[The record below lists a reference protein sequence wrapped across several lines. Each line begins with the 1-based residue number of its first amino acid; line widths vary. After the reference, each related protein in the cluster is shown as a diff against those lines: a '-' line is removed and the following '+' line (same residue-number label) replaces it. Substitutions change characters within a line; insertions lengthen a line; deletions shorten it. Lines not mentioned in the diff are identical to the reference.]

1 MAEFVVEM
9 KTLGVEKVEAAMR
22 RVLDVTQKTNS
33 QTLAVAKAL
42 GVSVNQAYDL
52 GKSLGK
58 TPGELVKIVGRAKEL
73 QQTGLN
79 ASQSFSVLNKELGVT
94 KNQFEALTKEST
106 VFSKSAGEVQ
116 ESMQAVGIA
125 AGAVTAGVGGVFVK
139 GTEDFLE
146 FDNALRQTR
155 VILGESEEGMAGLR
169 TEVERLGMVTSK
181 TSQEIAGLT
190 TQLARAGFSAR
201 EQMDALFG
209 IVRASEASGDSLS
222 VVGEVIGQT
231 IRVFG
236 LQASE
241 SETIADQLVATA
253 NNTNTSVGD
262 LGEALSY
269 VGSQAKQ
276 ANQPVDDTLIA
287 LGLLADAGIKGSA
300 GGTAYAEALRRISLA
315 SAGANTE
322 FSDLVRGSAKATEAF
337 GVLETEI
344 RGSNGQLLPMTQL
357 LPVLADKFEVLEQ
370 ADKEVLSDALFGV
383 QGGRAFLTLLGNVG
397 GRLESVSDEVKN
409 AGGVSEA
416 SGEQML
422 TGLGGA
428 LELLGGSVETASG
441 KFGAFTA
448 EGLEPLVRQATKVVN
463 LFLGL
468 PPSFQ
473 NVIIATTGLVG
484 AISGLIAVM
493 TALELL
499 QLRSKLALIGES
511 VGLAANTVAKLANAA
526 ATETLT
532 VAQLKNVVAVGVSS
546 AAWKGFTATL
556 VSFRTAAMAALP
568 ALALL
573 AAGLALGDV
582 LKTTGEIRQLNIE
595 VDALGKGSA
604 AVFDS
609 ALKVAEGLK
618 NVNEEINAARAKGL
632 PISDALI
639 EKQRQYLALGKKT
652 VEDIEAEIAARTEV
666 MNLILAGK
674 GASDV
679 PGLAGTT
686 KEVQESILNNLRAQ
700 QAELGVALRLTQKQV
715 DIGGE
720 VANVTSKTATETA
733 KVADNLKDA
742 TSAADKLS
750 VALSA
755 IDLDVTK
762 DQTAAYAELG
772 DDKEALETRLTSI
785 ESDALDKRLVQ
796 QTKYLDSLASATFET
811 EAERTAAIA
820 ETEQEIADIRL
831 EQAKRASEL
840 SQEQAERVAEFEKDK
855 REQAEETAAEQ
866 QRQAEETAA
875 EQQRQAEETAAKQQQ
890 LLEETQ
896 ALEDA
901 LRDSATAKELRDI
914 DLIDAAYQAA
924 TDAKVA
930 GYGKVLEVI
939 DDQNDA
945 LNQQNKLLDLQ
956 IEKLKTQADIAT
968 QDIDARIAGLSE
980 AETILGRLAS
990 GEAGIAETQLLET
1003 RLRELGIAKG
1013 ITELELLDKQ
1023 QAAAKARRDV
1033 ELKALRE
1040 QQRLEVLQL
1049 QNQQAQEQLALKR
1062 AVSEARINKTKAEQL
1077 VMDQKI
1083 LQLQNQVAL
1092 VKAQSELDVARSR
1105 GASPAELAALQTAV
1119 DAQSQINQLGQ
1130 QGLQTAQ
1137 AGVVLA
1143 TEQVADAKDAVTEY
1157 QQIAEL
1163 QTKNLE
1169 LSQSFALGQKQ
1180 AADETERLA
1189 DALERAAL
1197 AGDRAKAS
1205 AVVGVTPK
1213 RHGGTVSPGN
1223 LYQVN
1228 EAGVEAFKPLGGKPQ
1243 LLNQPA
1249 NSLFS
1254 PFVPGRILTAPQVNQ
1269 MIPSFGNGGGGTGG
1283 GDRQLLAAVNALR
1296 ADIAAR
1302 PIQVDMGASTFI
1314 NEPSPLA
1321 TQLQIAR
1328 GRLKAAR
1335 GLL

>member
-1 MAEFVVEM
+1 MAEF
-9 KTLGVEKVEAAMR
+9 TINLQTTGSAQIEAA
-22 RVLDVTQKTNS
+22 LKKIALLTEQSSKGS
-33 QTLAVAKAL
+33 LELAKAL
-42 GVSVNQAYDL
+42 NISAAKANDL
-52 GKSLGK
+52 AKSLGK
-58 TPGELVKIVGRAKEL
+58 TPSEVSQIVARSKEL
-73 QQTGLN
+73 QKSG
-79 ASQSFSVLNKELGVT
+79 FSSAEGFAVLNKELGVT
-94 KNQFEALTKEST
+94 QKQFQTLTKESA
-106 VFSKSAGEVQ
+106 VFAKSASEVNEQ
-116 ESMQAVGIA
+116 MQSVGIA
-125 AGAVTAGVGGVFVK
+125 AGAVAAGVGGVFAK
-139 GTEDFLE
+139 GTQDFLE
-146 FDNALRQTR
+146 FDNALRQSR
-155 VILGESEEGMAGLR
+155 VILGESEAGVAGLR
-169 TEVERLGMVTSK
+169 AEVERLGIVTSK
-181 TSQEIAGLT
+181 TPKEVAELT
-190 TQLARAGFSAR
+190 IQLARAGFTAQ
-201 EQMDALFG
+201 EQTEALEG
-209 IVRASEASGDSLS
+209 IARASEAAGDSLS

-241 SETIADQLVATA
+241 SQDVADRLVAAA
-253 NNTNTSVGD
+253 NNTNTSVAE

-269 VGSQAKQ
+269 TGSQAKQ
-276 ANQPVDDTLIA
+276 ANQPLDDTLIS
-287 LGLLADAGIKGSA
+287 LGLLADAGIKGSS

-322 FSDLVRGSAKATEAF
+322 FADLVRGSAKATEAF
-337 GVLETEI
+337 AVLETDV
-344 RGSNGQLLPMTQL
+344 RDANGQLKPMTEI
-357 LPVLADKFEVLEQ
+357 LPVLANRFDQLETQ
-370 ADKEVLSDALFGV
+370 ADKEVLANALFGV
-383 QGGRAFLTLLGNVG
+383 QGGKAFLTLLGNVG
-397 GRLESVSDEVKN
+397 GRLDLVSEKVKN
-409 AGGVSEA
+409 SGGLAVEA
-416 SGEQML
+416 GEQML

-428 LELLGGSVETASG
+428 LDLLGGSVDTATG
-441 KFGAFTA
+441 KFGAFVA
-448 EGLEPLVRQATKVVN
+448 EGLEPLTRLALTVINQ
-463 LFLGL
+463 FLGL

-526 ATETLT
+526 ATEALT
-532 VAQLKNVVAVGVSS
+532 VAQLKNVAAVGVSS

-582 LKTTGEIRQLNIE
+582 LKTTGEIRQLRVE

-609 ALKVAEGLK
+609 ALKVGEGLK
-618 NVNEEINAARAKGL
+618 NVTQEINDARAKGL
-632 PISDALI
+632 PISDALL
-639 EKQRQYLALGKKT
+639 EKQRQYVSLGKQT
-652 VEDIEAEIAARTEV
+652 IADIEAEIAARQEV
-666 MNLILAGK
+666 INIIESGK
-674 GASDV
+674 GATDV
-679 PGLAGTT
+679 PGLAEMT
-686 KEVQESILNNLRAQ
+686 KDAQQSLLNALKAQ
-700 QAELGVALRLTQKQV
+700 QAELGIGIRLIQGQTKASEESAAAAG
-715 DIGGE
+715 D
-720 VANVTSKTATETA
+720 
-733 KVADNLKDA
+733 VADETGKVTENLKDA

-750 VALSA
+750 AALSA

-772 DDKEALETRLTSI
+772 DNKEALEARLTSI

-840 SQEQAERVAEFEKDK
+840 SQEQAERVAEFEEDK
-855 REQAEETAAEQ
+855 RK
-866 QRQAEETAA
+866 
-875 EQQRQAEETAAKQQQ
+875 QAEETAAKQAE
-890 LLEETQ
+890 LLRETQ

-901 LRDSATAKELRDI
+901 NREAATAKELRDI
-914 DLIDAAYQAA
+914 ELTSAAYQAA

-930 GYGKVLEVI
+930 GFDAVLEAI

-945 LNQQNKLLDLQ
+945 LTQQGKLLDLQ
-956 IEKLKTQADIAT
+956 IEKIQIQADRTAAG
-968 QDIDARIAGLSE
+968 DDARIAGLE
-980 AETILGRLAS
+980 NAGELIARLNS
-990 GEAGIAETQLLET
+990 GEAGIVEKRLIQQQLT
-1003 RLRELGIAKG
+1003 KLGLSDKT
-1013 ITELELLDKQ
+1013 TELELLDAQ
-1023 QAAAKARRDV
+1023 QKAESNRRRN
-1033 ELKALRE
+1033 ENILLQKR
-1040 QQRLEVLQL
+1040 QKLEVVQL

-1062 AVSEARINKTKAEQL
+1062 AVTEAQINKTKAQQL
-1077 VMDQKI
+1077 VIDQQI

-1092 VKAQSELDVARSR
+1092 VRAQSALDVAKSR
-1105 GASPAELAALQTAV
+1105 GASPAELVALQTEV
-1119 DAQSQINQLGQ
+1119 DAQTQINKLGQ
-1130 QGLQTAQ
+1130 QGLDAAQ
-1137 AGVVLA
+1137 AGVTLA
-1143 TEQVADAKDAVTEY
+1143 DEQVADAKDAVADY
-1157 QQIAEL
+1157 QKIAEL
-1163 QTKNLE
+1163 QTQNLK

-1189 DALERAAL
+1189 AALERAAL
-1197 AGDRAKAS
+1197 AGDRVKAN
-1205 AVVGVTPK
+1205 AIVGTPEVEPK
-1213 RHGGTVSPGN
+1213 RHGGTVTPGS

-1228 EAGVEAFKPLGGKPQ
+1228 EAGMEAFKPLGGKPQ

-1254 PFVPGRILTAPQVNQ
+1254 PLVPGRILTAPQVNQ
-1269 MIPSFGNGGGGTGG
+1269 MLPSFSNGSSGGLVGLGRLESEIRG
-1283 GDRQLLAAVNALR
+1283 LR
-1296 ADIAAR
+1296 SDIASR
-1302 PIQVDMGASTFI
+1302 PVQVDMGASTFI